1 MNRIT
6 AAFRGEGLAARV
18 LRSASWLMIGYG
30 GSQALRLASNLVL
43 TRILYPEAF
52 GIMALVNVVVVG
64 LAMFSDIG
72 LRAAITQNPR
82 GDDPDFLDTAWT
94 IAIGRGLLLFL
105 ATLALAYPV
114 ARFYGEP
121 DLALYL
127 PVAGFSSVIAG
138 FTPTKVETANRHL
151 QVGRLTL
158 LDLAA
163 HLFGMACVV
172 GLALATRSVVALALG
187 ASFYSAAHL
196 VLTARF
202 LPGRANR
209 LRWERRAARE
219 LLHFGKWIFFSPAFW
234 FITSQS
240 DRAILGKFLSIETLG
255 FYNIGYFLASFPYML
270 ALSVNHKLMMPVYR
284 DKPAAESAHNFR
296 RQRQLRSAM
305 TAGFLAALALMALLG
320 PWLVD
325 LLYDDRY
332 GAAGAILVLVA
343 CALMPAVIVMTYDAA
358 ALTAG
363 DSRSFAIYSAT
374 RATAQVA
381 LMLAGVRLFG
391 LGGAIAAMGLAQILA
406 YPVLVW
412 LARRHRVWDRI
423 HDLVF
428 ALTAALLAAAALRL
442 HWERIADTLAA
453 LS

>member
-1 MNRIT
+1 MNRLT
-6 AAFRGEGLAARV
+6 TAFRGDGLAARV

-30 GSQALRLASNLVL
+30 GSQALRLASNLIL
-43 TRILYPEAF
+43 ARILFPEAF
-52 GIMALVNVVVVG
+52 GLMALVNVVVVG
-64 LAMFSDIG
+64 LQMFSDVG

-94 IAIGRGLLLFL
+94 IAILRGAVLFL
-105 ATLALAYPV
+105 ATIALAYPV

-127 PVAGFSSVIAG
+127 PIAGFASVIAG
-138 FTPTKVETANRHL
+138 FSPTKVETANRHL
-151 QVGRLTL
+151 RVGRLTVL
-158 LDLAA
+158 ELVSQAI
-163 HLFGMACVV
+163 GISSVV
-172 GLALATRSVVALALG
+172 ATAYVTRSVVALALG
-187 ASFYSAAHL
+187 GTFYGVAHL
-196 VLTARF
+196 VLTNLF
-202 LPGRANR
+202 LPGRSNR
-209 LRWERRAARE
+209 LRWEPAIARE
-219 LLHFGKWIFFSPAFW
+219 LLQFGKWIFFSTAFW

-240 DRAILGKFLSIETLG
+240 DRAILGKFLTIEALG

-284 DKPAAESAHNFR
+284 DKPAAASRHNFR

-305 TAGFLAALALMALLG
+305 TAGFLAALALMAMTG

-325 LLYDDRY
+325 VLYDDRY
-332 GAAGAILVLVA
+332 HASGAILVLVA

-374 RATAQVA
+374 RAFAQVT
-381 LMLAGVRLFG
+381 LLLLGVTRFG
-391 LGGAIAAMGLAQILA
+391 LGGAIAAMGLAQIAA

-412 LARRHRVWDRI
+412 LAVKHRVWDWL
-423 HDLVF
+423 HDAGF
-428 ALTAALLAAAALRL
+428 ALVAAVLIATAMRL
-442 HWERIADTLAA
+442 HWDRIAETLQA